1 MNQEPRRESGR
12 ERQISDWHVQLALAL
27 VSVLPD
33 IDPKSGI
40 WIQIYYLGS
49 AENSSR
55 ESGKEFKQGKVNI

>member
-12 ERQISDWHVQLALAL
+12 ERQISDRHVQLPLAL

-33 IDPKSGI
+33 TDPKSGI
-40 WIQIYYLGS
+40 WIQIDYLGS

-55 ESGKEFKQGKVNI
+55 ESGKEFKQRKVNI